1 MAKVNVFI
9 EEHLVRKTE
18 IEVPDN
24 LSESE
29 RMEFAATKAEEMYKN
44 QEIVLDADDF
54 NGVRLMMVQDEE
66 TRHET
71 SWDEF

>member
-29 RMEFAATKAEEMYKN
+29 RMGFAEDKAREMYRN
-44 QEIVLDADDF
+44 GEIVLDADDF
-54 NGVRLMMVQDEE
+54 SGVRLMMVRDEE
-66 TRHET
+66 TGHET
-71 SWDEF
+71 SWDQF